1 MSEIKLLPCPFCGE
15 KQLIHRSQMRFTDST
30 EENMIHEDGTKKWT
44 YIECGRCGCST
55 KAYCYEYQSTNK
67 WNTRK
72 PMDKVVEQLEDYQ
85 MWKELLIYDIT
96 YREKEIINRAIDIIR
111 AGGKEQG

>member
-15 KQLIHRSQMRFTDST
+15 SELIHRSQMHFADST

-55 KAYCYEYQSTNK
+55 KAYCYEHQSTNK

-72 PMDKVVEQLEDYQ
+72 PMDKIVEKLEEE
-85 MWKELLIYDIT
+85 KGKSIYDFNSV
-96 YREKEIINRAIDIIR
+96 INVKDAWARAIDIIR
-111 AGGKEQG
+111 AGGKE